1 MSKLTNIV
9 SQLKEAA
16 NELVGRVSKIDE
28 QINGLSA
35 QRDALTSSNV
45 SKEDFLEYMRV
56 HFKRNGA
63 RFEREILKSL
73 GGYREYARLERE
85 LKAGEGFFGAS
96 FLVGFTAPV
105 VVSEEAFY
113 FYFGDVMVDRLSKA
127 LDSLDWS
134 EDAIAVSLRRSHI
147 ESIERETAE
156 LLQQRAELVA
166 MLGEAGIT
174 GV

>member
-16 NELVGRVSKIDE
+16 SELLGRVSKIDE
-28 QINGLSA
+28 QIKGLSA
-35 QRDALTSSNV
+35 QRDTLTSSNV
-45 SKEDFLEYMRV
+45 SKTDFLEYMRA
-56 HFKRNGA
+56 HFKRKGE
-63 RFEREILKSL
+63 RFEREILNNL
-73 GGYREYARLERE
+73 GGRREYAQLERE
-85 LKAGEGFFGAS
+85 LKAGGGFLGAN
-96 FLVGFTAPV
+96 FLTGFNAPV
-105 VVSEEAFY
+105 VVTEEAFY

-134 EDAIAVSLRRSHI
+134 DDAIAVTLRRSHI
-147 ESIERETAE
+147 ETIERETAE

-174 GV
+174 SV